1 MLLNEKKSQ
10 LEYGFHGLS
19 FSEQY
24 IDLAKPKSGACIF
37 FSPHISKAQH
47 LAPART
53 RTQVVQLGAQ
63 CTDFRTTEQSHGIGV
78 PAVQLTMHVKSSTLY
93 GHMVIQSYGRT
104 SKFFRPD
111 ELRAPLILC

>member
-37 FSPHISKAQH
+37 FP
-47 LAPART
+47 
-53 RTQVVQLGAQ
+53 
-63 CTDFRTTEQSHGIGV
+63 
-78 PAVQLTMHVKSSTLY
+78 
-93 GHMVIQSYGRT
+93 RT
-104 SKFFRPD
+104 SQRHNTLPQPGLVPRLSNSEPSALTSGLLNKAMALVCPRYS
-111 ELRAPLILC
+111 